1 MRDLFWLS
9 DEAWAVLEPHLP
21 KNQPGK
27 PRVDDRRVISG
38 ILHIL
43 KTGGRWR
50 DVPPEY
56 GPAKTI
62 YNHYARWARHG
73 VWQRIYAKVAAA
85 GTVPDELCLDSTHVK
100 AHRSAS
106 GGKGGVQPQAVG
118 VSRGGRTTK
127 IHCLADACGRIVA
140 LALTPGNIADITMAL
155 PLLEAMRPAQRLIA
169 DKAYDADKL
178 RTWLIERQIEP
189 VIPGRAARGVV
200 YPLNRKAYRRRNVI
214 ERMFGRLKNW
224 KRIATRYDRLAVNYL
239 SAIALIATVTQWL
252 R

>member
-1 MRDLFWLS
+1 METIMRDLFWLS

-62 YNHYARWARHG
+62 YNRYTRWARRG
-73 VWQRIYAKVAAA
+73 VWQRIFGKVAAA
-85 GTVPDELCLDSTHVK
+85 GAVPHELCLDSTHVK

-106 GGKGGVQPQAVG
+106 GGKGG
-118 VSRGGRTTK
+118 S
-127 IHCLADACGRIVA
+127 
-140 LALTPGNIADITMAL
+140 L
-155 PLLEAMRPAQRLIA
+155 PKRSAS
-169 DKAYDADKL
+169 
-178 RTWLIERQIEP
+178 
-189 VIPGRAARGVV
+189 RAAAER
-200 YPLNRKAYRRRNVI
+200 RKSIVWPMLVA
-214 ERMFGRLKNW
+214 GSLP
-224 KRIATRYDRLAVNYL
+224 
-239 SAIALIATVTQWL
+239 SP
-252 R
+252 